1 MSEPKKT
8 ESFAGNVMKY
18 SIATYLGFGISGAA
32 LIIKGVLPAES
43 YAVPASFMAYTMSL
57 MNVGML
63 GLDQSLL
70 RFYHEPPAGSTG
82 RSMFAACTRLSVL
95 VMLLVGGIGSI
106 FFAKPLAAAFGLGA
120 NGAGLVPFL
129 FLTYLAMEYLEHKA
143 GEKTTHMVRKAGK
156 MGPLIGGVA
165 GVLPQCGF
173 SAAAS
178 NLYAGRVITLG
189 TLIAIYLST
198 SDEMLPILISEKM
211 DIRFVLGVL
220 GAKAAIG
227 AAAGFVIDLLVR
239 ERKMHP
245 HDHVHGHGEND
256 HEEEEHIHEICEHEN
271 CHCEEDGIFLSAVKH
286 TLHITFF
293 IIVIGFVLNTAL
305 HFVGEDVLAGLILN
319 RPVLGPVL
327 AGLVG
332 LIPNCAASVTITQL
346 YISGVIS
353 LGAMMSGLLVGA
365 GVGLLVLFRV
375 NPDKKENLKIVGIL
389 YVIGVLTGIVINWL

>member
-1 MSEPKKT
+1 MLDVVLDT
-8 ESFAGNVMKY
+8 LID
-18 SIATYLGFGISGAA
+18 SI
-32 LIIKGVLPAES
+32 K
-43 YAVPASFMAYTMSL
+43 
-57 MNVGML
+57 
-63 GLDQSLL
+63 
-70 RFYHEPPAGSTG
+70 
-82 RSMFAACTRLSVL
+82 
-95 VMLLVGGIGSI
+95 
-106 FFAKPLAAAFGLGA
+106 
-120 NGAGLVPFL
+120 LVPFL

-156 MGPLIGGVA
+156 LGPLIGGVA

-220 GAKAAIG
+220 GAKAVIG
-227 AAAGFVIDLLVR
+227 AVAGFVIDLLIR
-239 ERKMHP
+239 EQKVHHHEHP
-245 HDHVHGHGEND
+245 EHGHKHGHSEQSVQVQETEADNHGHDDHHHD
-256 HEEEEHIHEICEHEN
+256 HEEEDHAEQEHIHEICEHDN

-286 TLHITFF
+286 TLQITFF
-293 IIVIGFVLNTAL
+293 IMVIGFVLNVVL
-305 HFVGEDVLAGLILN
+305 HFVGEDALANLILN

-332 LIPNCAASVTITQL
+332 LIPNCAASVTVTQL
-346 YISGVIS
+346 YLKEVIS

-389 YVIGVLTGIVINWL
+389 YVIGVFMGCVIELLPIG